1 MLPDGNARLRL
12 LDESAARGECVSPV
26 RSTHR
31 RGECAVADLEGSRA
45 VGHGNGDHVEALSNL
60 GRDLGE
66 DVASAG
72 MGLVVQA

>member
-1 MLPDGNARLRL
+1 MFPDGDACLRL
-12 LDESAARGECVSPV
+12 LDESAARGECVSSV
-26 RSTHR
+26 RGTHR

-45 VGHGNGDHVEALSNL
+45 VSDRDGDHVEALGHL

-66 DVASAG
+66 NVAGAG